1 MIIDKQLFRFLA
13 LVQPSSQHQAVGLA
27 TREALRNAQQM
38 LHLVIELVQFDAKVT
53 RAKYL
58 ALIHEGFEP
67 KQALFLCKNEESS

>member
-1 MIIDKQLFRFLA
+1 MIIDKQTFGFLA
-13 LVQPSSQHQAVGLA
+13 HVQPTYQHQAVGLV

-38 LHLVIELVQFDAKVT
+38 LPLVIELVQFDAKVT
-53 RAKYL
+53 LAKYL